1 MCCSF
6 CSLWTIFIII
16 WKGEVDSPRCP
27 GPILGQGHHQNIILK
42 NIISLSYSFTV
53 HIWIWQQCWP
63 WHVSRRGGFAN
74 YKQKNQNLASL
85 QNLTA
90 FQNLTFLLKV
100 ISPLY
105 GLYACVSS
113 DLLQCPQ
120 ISHFKREM
128 QWWCFS
134 WQESKGVGN
143 CEQSN
148 QKLVPPLKP
157 IFPWNTFPINLF
169 RNKTCAS

>member
-6 CSLWTIFIII
+6 CSLWTIVIII

-42 NIISLSYSFTV
+42 NIISLSYSFTI
-53 HIWIWQQCWP
+53 HIWIWRTCWS
-63 WHVSRRGGFAN
+63 WHVSRRGCQLWTN
-74 YKQKNQNLASL
+74 NKNLASL

-120 ISHFKREM
+120 ISHLEIEKCNDDVSPDRKVKGSATVNKVIR
-128 QWWCFS
+128 S
-134 WQESKGVGN
+134 WF
-143 CEQSN
+143 
-148 QKLVPPLKP
+148 LL
-157 IFPWNTFPINLF
+157 
-169 RNKTCAS
+169 